1 MPTWLQTII
10 AIVGALG
17 TICGILGLSTYLGER
32 QRHKAQRKNIEE
44 DKQKADLEELRKQM
58 YMEQLRDIIKEE
70 NEKSVMPLR
79 KRMDDMNDTVTSMN
93 ERLTLVANGTVDT
106 LRDRI
111 LSTYNKCMKK
121 GFRNQND
128 YENMHHMCTD
138 YFKLGGNSFVRDCM
152 NKFDALPSEEQLK
165 GAQEKSLNEVPARKG
180 SLALVETNN

>member
-1 MPTWLQTII
+1 MPTWLQII
-10 AIVGALG
+10 IGIVGALG
-17 TICGILGLSTYLGER
+17 TIFSVMGVTTYIAER
-32 QRHKAQRKNIEE
+32 WKHRANRKNTEE
-44 DKQKADLEELRKQM
+44 DMQMADLEELRKQK
-58 YMEQLRDIIKEE
+58 YMEQLRNIIQDE

-79 KRMDDMNDTVTSMN
+79 KRMDDMNDTVTSMDG
-93 ERLTLVANGTVDT
+93 RLTLVANGTVDT

-180 SLALVETNN
+180 SPVLVETNN